1 MRFGSYAAPKG
12 HCEWRTWRS
21 PRWKC
26 RGSRRG
32 KCWCATRTTRSTL
45 RSACDSTRPHP
56 PGYLPAFAVGEGLA
70 GLAVGTVLE
79 SRLPGIE
86 VGDIVQHARGYR
98 GLAVVDGDSAALGGA
113 GRLARLDPALAPPE
127 VHLGLLGGTG
137 LTAWAGIVLV
147 ASAGAGDTVWVSAAA
162 GAVGS
167 VAAQLAKA
175 RGCRVV
181 GSAGSPDK
189 VTYLRDVLGL
199 DAAFDYH
206 QGLVVQLREAAPE
219 GVDVYFDNVG
229 GAHLEAALDSLR
241 PFGRVALCGAISGY
255 NGDPPRGPA
264 NLFLATAK
272 NLTIRGF
279 RAGAF
284 ADRADEARDRT
295 RRTLARRQGQA
306 RAVDLRRTRRGA
318 SRDRRSAG
326 RSHPRQVRG
335 RRLSG
340 SCWVIDATHDCRYPE
355 LISVQ
360 REDRRADFQEP

>member
-1 MRFGSYAAPKG
+1 M
-12 HCEWRTWRS
+12 T
-21 PRWKC
+21 
-26 RGSRRG
+26 
-32 KCWCATRTTRSTL
+32 TTREVRLVRRPEGPL
-45 RSACDSTRPHP
+45 RVEDLSVAEVEVPRLEAGQVLVRNTHHSIDAAIRLRLDPPSP

-98 GLAVVDGDSAALGGA
+98 RLSVVDGDSAALGGA
-113 GRLARLDPALAPPE
+113 GRLTRLDPALAPPE

-147 ASAGAGDTVWVSAAA
+147 ASTRGGDTVWVSAAA

-175 RGCRVV
+175 RGCCVV

-206 QGLVVQLREAAPE
+206 QGLVVQLRKAAPE

-255 NGDPPRGPA
+255 DGDPPRGPA

-284 ADRADEARDRT
+284 ADRADEARVELAGLWRDGRVRLELST
-295 RRTLARRQGQA
+295 YSGLDEAPRAIVDLLAGRTLGKC
-306 RAVDLRRTRRGA
+306 VVLD
-318 SRDRRSAG
+318 
-326 RSHPRQVRG
+326 
-335 RRLSG
+335 
-340 SCWVIDATHDCRYPE
+340 
-355 LISVQ
+355 
-360 REDRRADFQEP
+360 

>member
-1 MRFGSYAAPKG
+1 M
-12 HCEWRTWRS
+12 T
-21 PRWKC
+21 
-26 RGSRRG
+26 
-32 KCWCATRTTRSTL
+32 TTREVRLVRRPEGPL
-45 RSACDSTRPHP
+45 RVEDLAVAEVEVPRLEAGQVLVRNTHHSIDAALRLRLDPTSP

-113 GRLARLDPALAPPE
+113 GRLTRLDPALAPPE

-147 ASAGAGDTVWVSAAA
+147 ASTGAGDTVWVSAAA

-206 QGLVVQLREAAPE
+206 QGLVAQLREAAPA

-284 ADRADEARDRT
+284 ADRADEAREELAGLWRDGRVKLELST
-295 RRTLARRQGQA
+295 YAGLDEAPRAIVDLLAGRTLGKCVV
-306 RAVDLRRTRRGA
+306 VD
-318 SRDRRSAG
+318 
-326 RSHPRQVRG
+326 
-335 RRLSG
+335 
-340 SCWVIDATHDCRYPE
+340 
-355 LISVQ
+355 
-360 REDRRADFQEP
+360 

>member
-1 MRFGSYAAPKG
+1 M
-12 HCEWRTWRS
+12 T
-21 PRWKC
+21 
-26 RGSRRG
+26 
-32 KCWCATRTTRSTL
+32 TTREVRLVRRPEGPL
-45 RSACDSTRPHP
+45 RVEDLSVAEVEVPRLEAGQVVVRNTHHSIDAAIRLRLDPTSP

-79 SRLPGIE
+79 SRLAGIE
-86 VGDIVQHARGYR
+86 AGDIVQHARGYR
-98 GLAVVDGDSAALGGA
+98 GLSVVDGDSAALGGA
-113 GRLARLDPALAPPE
+113 GRLTRLDPALAPPE

-147 ASAGAGDTVWVSAAA
+147 ASVRAGDTVWVSAAA

-206 QGLVVQLREAAPE
+206 QGLSVQLDEAAPE

-229 GAHLEAALDSLR
+229 GAHLEAALDHLR

-284 ADRADEARDRT
+284 ADRADEAREELAGLWRDGRVT
-295 RRTLARRQGQA
+295 LELSTYAGLDEAPRAIVDLLAGRTLGKCVV
-306 RAVDLRRTRRGA
+306 VD
-318 SRDRRSAG
+318 
-326 RSHPRQVRG
+326 
-335 RRLSG
+335 
-340 SCWVIDATHDCRYPE
+340 
-355 LISVQ
+355 
-360 REDRRADFQEP
+360 

>member
-1 MRFGSYAAPKG
+1 M
-12 HCEWRTWRS
+12 
-21 PRWKC
+21 
-26 RGSRRG
+26 
-32 KCWCATRTTRSTL
+32 
-45 RSACDSTRPHP
+45 
-56 PGYLPAFAVGEGLA
+56 
-70 GLAVGTVLE
+70 
-79 SRLPGIE
+79 
-86 VGDIVQHARGYR
+86 
-98 GLAVVDGDSAALGGA
+98 VDGDSEALGGA
-113 GRLARLDPALAPPE
+113 GRLTRLDPVLAPPE

-147 ASAGAGDTVWVSAAA
+147 ASVRAGETVWVSAAA

-206 QGLVVQLREAAPE
+206 QGLGVQLDEAAPE

-284 ADRADEARDRT
+284 ADRADEARVELAGLWRAGRVTLELSTYSGLDEAPRAIVDLLAG
-295 RRTLARRQGQA
+295 RTLGKCVV
-306 RAVDLRRTRRGA
+306 VD
-318 SRDRRSAG
+318 
-326 RSHPRQVRG
+326 
-335 RRLSG
+335 
-340 SCWVIDATHDCRYPE
+340 
-355 LISVQ
+355 
-360 REDRRADFQEP
+360 

>member
-1 MRFGSYAAPKG
+1 M
-12 HCEWRTWRS
+12 T
-21 PRWKC
+21 
-26 RGSRRG
+26 
-32 KCWCATRTTRSTL
+32 TTREVRLVRRPEGPL
-45 RSACDSTRPHP
+45 RVEDLAVAEVEVPPLEVGQVLVRNTHHSIDAALRLRLDPTSP

-98 GLAVVDGDSAALGGA
+98 GIAVVDGDSAALGGA

-206 QGLVVQLREAAPE
+206 QGLVAQLREAAPE

-284 ADRADEARDRT
+284 ADRADEAREELAGLWRDGRVKLELST
-295 RRTLARRQGQA
+295 YAGLDEAPRAIVDLLAGRTLGKCVV
-306 RAVDLRRTRRGA
+306 VD
-318 SRDRRSAG
+318 
-326 RSHPRQVRG
+326 
-335 RRLSG
+335 
-340 SCWVIDATHDCRYPE
+340 
-355 LISVQ
+355 
-360 REDRRADFQEP
+360 

>member
-1 MRFGSYAAPKG
+1 M
-12 HCEWRTWRS
+12 T
-21 PRWKC
+21 
-26 RGSRRG
+26 
-32 KCWCATRTTRSTL
+32 TTREVRLVRRPEGPL
-45 RSACDSTRPHP
+45 RVEDLAVAEVEVPRLEAGQVLVRNTHHSIDAALRLRLDPTSP

-147 ASAGAGDTVWVSAAA
+147 ASTGAGDTVWVSAAA

-284 ADRADEARDRT
+284 ADRADEAREELAGLWRDGRVKLELST
-295 RRTLARRQGQA
+295 YAGLDEAPRAIVDLLAGRTLGKCVV
-306 RAVDLRRTRRGA
+306 VD
-318 SRDRRSAG
+318 
-326 RSHPRQVRG
+326 
-335 RRLSG
+335 
-340 SCWVIDATHDCRYPE
+340 
-355 LISVQ
+355 
-360 REDRRADFQEP
+360 